1 MTDDDFLLMSHFDKR
16 ITEYD
21 RVASSQMLAVSP
33 LHFPG
38 PVMTA
43 LPTDHMAATF
53 ISLQYNGELAWSC
66 RAGESNAN
74 THEEDMIEDSR

>member
-1 MTDDDFLLMSHFDKR
+1 
-16 ITEYD
+16 
-21 RVASSQMLAVSP
+21 
-33 LHFPG
+33 
-38 PVMTA
+38 MTA

-53 ISLQYNGELAWSC
+53 ISLQYNCELAWSC